1 MQLNQSTDYAIRMIL
16 YLAKAAHTVPSSK
29 LSAALG
35 ISSRYLLQIGARL
48 RDAGM
53 VQVSHGNTG
62 GYLLAKNPEEIT
74 VYEIIRL
81 VENKPHVNFFP
92 EQSEKKDEFPILNFA
107 YRHMNKMITKTLQS
121 MTVESLLKRER

>member
-1 MQLNQSTDYAIRMIL
+1 MQFNQSTDYAIQMIL
-16 YLAKAAHTVPSSK
+16 YLAKVAHTVPSSK

-81 VENKPHVNFFP
+81 VENKPHVNFSRNSQKRKMNF
-92 EQSEKKDEFPILNFA
+92 QS
-107 YRHMNKMITKTLQS
+107 
-121 MTVESLLKRER
+121 

>member
-16 YLAKAAHTVPSSK
+16 YLAQASQTVPSSK

-53 VQVSHGNTG
+53 PRVSYGNSG
-62 GYLLAKNPEEIT
+62 GYVLAKSPGEIT
-74 VYEIIRL
+74 LLDIIILMEGNVLIGVQSIQKETTVKFDLLDAAYEHANQILTTFLETTTISRL
-81 VENKPHVNFFP
+81 L
-92 EQSEKKDEFPILNFA
+92 S
-107 YRHMNKMITKTLQS
+107 
-121 MTVESLLKRER
+121 

>member
-16 YLAKAAHTVPSSK
+16 YLAQAAQTVPSSK

-53 VQVSHGNTG
+53 VRVSYGNLG
-62 GYLLAKNPEEIT
+62 GYVLAKSPREIT
-74 VYEIIRL
+74 LLDIIILMEGNILIGVQSIQRETNQILTTFLETTTISRL
-81 VENKPHVNFFP
+81 L
-92 EQSEKKDEFPILNFA
+92 S
-107 YRHMNKMITKTLQS
+107 
-121 MTVESLLKRER
+121 

>member
-16 YLAKAAHTVPSSK
+16 YLAQASQTVPSSK

-53 VQVSHGNTG
+53 LRVSYGNSG
-62 GYLLAKNPEEIT
+62 GYVLAKSPGEIT
-74 VYEIIRL
+74 LLDIIILMEGNVLIGVQSIQKETTVTFDLLDAAYEHANQILTTFLETTTISRL
-81 VENKPHVNFFP
+81 L
-92 EQSEKKDEFPILNFA
+92 S
-107 YRHMNKMITKTLQS
+107 
-121 MTVESLLKRER
+121 

>member
-16 YLAKAAHTVPSSK
+16 YLAQASQTVPSSK

-53 VQVSHGNTG
+53 RRVSYGNSG
-62 GYLLAKNPEEIT
+62 GYVLAKSPGEIT
-74 VYEIIRL
+74 LLDIIILMEGNVLIGVQSIQKETTVKFDLLDAAYEHANQILTTFLETTTISRL
-81 VENKPHVNFFP
+81 L
-92 EQSEKKDEFPILNFA
+92 S
-107 YRHMNKMITKTLQS
+107 
-121 MTVESLLKRER
+121 

>member
-16 YLAKAAHTVPSSK
+16 YLAQAAQTVPSSK

-53 VQVSHGNTG
+53 VRVSYGNSG
-62 GYLLAKNPEEIT
+62 GYVLAKGPEQITLFDIIVIMEGIVQIGVQSVRREPTVKFDLLDAAYEHAHQVLTTFLETTTISRLLA
-74 VYEIIRL
+74 
-81 VENKPHVNFFP
+81 
-92 EQSEKKDEFPILNFA
+92 
-107 YRHMNKMITKTLQS
+107 
-121 MTVESLLKRER
+121 